1 MAAAE
6 SRTSLPFDFL
16 RTVIAQASD
25 DSPPTRMAVEAIR
38 TAPQGTDRDGLLMAL
53 LTGPLAQSAPEW
65 LLATAVESD
74 LNREPQPY
82 MTTDRMELTR
92 VALSHPACPDAYRAQ
107 FLRECTEARLGVL
120 GRREGGAALIRAVVA
135 ELHRRSATG
144 LTITPELL
152 TAPTPAQLVLGE
164 HGLHEDVFVAALDCL
179 PFGPDK
185 HDGEEDVEAW
195 MERHRAASDAW
206 DNMWSGI
213 LRAQTEH
220 HRTLLAWS
228 ARHPAA
234 DRVVCEHLLGS
245 LPWHVEP
252 ALLEEVAAHDLEY
265 FGRAVLLTRISRS
278 CRDGLTPAQAR
289 ERYAEELAAASQEER
304 DYVERF
310 LDEEMQ
316 SGYLQTMACR
326 SAVAWVERASRQTW
340 RFLLNPSEA
349 RRLGRP
355 QEWRASEELVA
366 ALGTRFATIS
376 LTALSLWEPDPDSR
390 YPVVRDLGWLHALL
404 VHLPEVP
411 DEARQKA
418 RLVVQETRR
427 ALSARSGA
435 HGYSSSGHSA
445 WEENRR
451 ANELIATIMPLI
463 TDPVPALPG
472 RRTASLGDPQD
483 IGFKKLADADEN
495 VLSAY
500 LDRHT
505 GNDTLV
511 EEALLSF
518 AAGSYRKSLTFD
530 DVLARHSVP
539 QHTLLDLT
547 LHLRRRLGGGP
558 DLRGRWAQI
567 MLARPECPAEL
578 LRLLPAWSALK
589 ARGRR
594 YDTTHPAVAAYVTQA
609 LGDRDEAWQRFA
621 ASPMS
626 HAGPGA
632 WHRLGDLLDAAVEG
646 TAWPTPPQGR

>member
-1 MAAAE
+1 M
-6 SRTSLPFDFL
+6 T
-16 RTVIAQASD
+16 
-25 DSPPTRMAVEAIR
+25 
-38 TAPQGTDRDGLLMAL
+38 LLK
-53 LTGPLAQSAPEW
+53 GPLAQAAPEW
-65 LLATAVESD
+65 LLATAVETD

-82 MTTDRMELTR
+82 MPTDPMELTR
-92 VALSHPACPDAYRAQ
+92 VALSHPACPNTYRTRYLQ
-107 FLRECTEARLGVL
+107 ECTEARLSVL
-120 GRREGGAALIRAVVA
+120 GRRGGGAALIRAVVA
-135 ELHRRSATG
+135 ELHRRSEPD

-179 PFGPDK
+179 PFGPYK
-185 HDGEEDVEAW
+185 HDGEEDVEVW

-213 LRAQTEH
+213 VRVHTVH
-220 HRTLLAWS
+220 HRRLLTWC
-228 ARHPAA
+228 ARHRDA
-234 DRVVCEHLLGS
+234 DRVVREHLLGS

-252 ALLEEVAAHDLEY
+252 TLLEEVAAHNLEY
-265 FGRAVLLTRISRS
+265 FGRAILLTRISRS
-278 CRDGLTPAQAR
+278 CRDGLPPAQAR
-289 ERYAEELAAASQEER
+289 ERHADELAAASQEER

-340 RFLLNPSEA
+340 RYLLNPSEA

-355 QEWRASEELVA
+355 REWLASEELVA
-366 ALGTRFATIS
+366 TLGTRFATIS

-427 ALSARSGA
+427 ALAARSGA
-435 HGYSSSGHSA
+435 HGYTSSGHSA

-451 ANELIATIMPLI
+451 ANELITTIMPLI

-483 IGFKKLADADEN
+483 IGFKKLANADEN
-495 VLSAY
+495 VLVAY

-518 AAGSYRKSLTFD
+518 AARSYRKSLTFD
-530 DVLARHSVP
+530 DVLARHSAP
-539 QHTLLDLT
+539 QQTVLDLT

-558 DLRGRWAQI
+558 DLRGSWAEI

-589 ARGRR
+589 ARGPR
-594 YDTTHPAVAAYVTQA
+594 YDTTHPAVAAYVTEA
-609 LGDRDEAWQRFA
+609 LGDSDEAWQRFA

-632 WHRLGDLLDAAVEG
+632 WHRLGDLLDAAVNG
-646 TAWPTPPQGR
+646 TAWPAPPPGR

>member
-6 SRTSLPFDFL
+6 SRTSLPLDFL

-38 TAPQGTDRDGLLMAL
+38 TASQGTDRDGLLMAL

-82 MTTDRMELTR
+82 MTTDGMELAR
-92 VALSHPACPDAYRAQ
+92 VALSHPACPDADRVR
-107 FLRECTEARLGVL
+107 FLRECAEARLGVL

-206 DNMWSGI
+206 ESMWSGI
-213 LRAQTEH
+213 LRAQTGH
-220 HRTLLAWS
+220 HRRLLAWS
-228 ARHPAA
+228 AQHPAA
-234 DRVVCEHLLGS
+234 DRVVREHLLGS
-245 LPWHVEP
+245 LPWHAEP

-289 ERYAEELAAASQEER
+289 EHYAEELAAASQEER

-310 LDEEMQ
+310 LDEETQ

-326 SAVAWVERASRQTW
+326 SAVTWVEHASRQTW
-340 RFLLNPSEA
+340 RYLLNPSEA
-349 RRLGRP
+349 RRLGQPR
-355 QEWRASEELVA
+355 EWLASEELVA

-376 LTALSLWEPDPDSR
+376 LTALSLWEPDTESR

-418 RLVVQETRR
+418 RLVVQQTRR
-427 ALSARSGA
+427 ALAARSGA

-445 WEENRR
+445 WEKNRR
-451 ANELIATIMPLI
+451 ANELITTIMPLI

-472 RRTASLGDPQD
+472 RRTASLGDPQG

-495 VLSAY
+495 VLVAY

-518 AAGSYRKSLTFD
+518 AARSYRKSLTFD
-530 DVLARHSVP
+530 DVLARHSAP
-539 QHTLLDLT
+539 EQTLLDLT

-558 DLRGRWAQI
+558 DLRGSWAEI

-589 ARGRR
+589 ARGPR
-594 YDTTHPAVAAYVTQA
+594 YDTTHPAVGAYVTEA
-609 LGDRDEAWQRFA
+609 LEDSDEAWQRFA

-632 WHRLGDLLDAAVEG
+632 WHRLGDLLDAAVNG
-646 TAWPTPPQGR
+646 TAWPTPPPGR

>member
-1 MAAAE
+1 
-6 SRTSLPFDFL
+6 
-16 RTVIAQASD
+16 
-25 DSPPTRMAVEAIR
+25 
-38 TAPQGTDRDGLLMAL
+38 MAL
-53 LTGPLAQSAPEW
+53 LTGPLAESAPEW

-82 MTTDRMELTR
+82 MTTGRMELAC
-92 VALSHPACPDAYRAQ
+92 VALSHPACPDENRVRL
-107 FLRECTEARLGVL
+107 LRECTEAQLGVL
-120 GRREGGAALIRAVVA
+120 GRRESGAALIRAVAA

-179 PFGPDK
+179 PFGPDI

-206 DNMWSGI
+206 ESMWSGI

-220 HRTLLAWS
+220 HRPLLAWS
-228 ARHPAA
+228 AQHPAA
-234 DRVVCEHLLGS
+234 DRVVREHLLGS

-278 CRDGLTPAQAR
+278 CRDGLTPAQVR

-316 SGYLQTMACR
+316 SEYLQTMACR

-355 QEWRASEELVA
+355 REWLASEELVA

-376 LTALSLWEPDPDSR
+376 LSALSLWEPDPDSR
-390 YPVVRDLGWLHALL
+390 YPVVRDLGWLRALL

-427 ALSARSGA
+427 TLSARSGA

-518 AAGSYRKSLTFD
+518 AARSYRKSLTFD
-530 DVLARHSVP
+530 DVLARHSAP

-558 DLRGRWAQI
+558 DLRGSWAEI

-578 LRLLPAWSALK
+578 IRLLPAWSALK
-589 ARGRR
+589 ARGPH
-594 YDTTHPAVAAYVTQA
+594 YDTTHPAVAAYVTEA
-609 LGDRDEAWQRFA
+609 LGDSDAAWLRFA

-632 WHRLGDLLDAAVEG
+632 WHRLGDLLDAAVKG
-646 TAWPTPPQGR
+646 TAWPTPPPGR

>member
-1 MAAAE
+1 MSAAQ

-16 RTVIAQASD
+16 RTVIAQASA
-25 DSPPTRMAVEAIR
+25 DSPPTRMAVEGIR
-38 TAPQGTDRDGLLMAL
+38 TASQSTDRDGLLMAL
-53 LTGPLAQSAPEW
+53 LTGPLAQEAPEW
-65 LLATAVESD
+65 LLAMAVESD
-74 LNREPQPY
+74 LNRESQPY
-82 MTTDRMELTR
+82 KPTNPMELTR
-92 VALSHPACPDAYRAQ
+92 VALSHPACPNAYRTRY
-107 FLRECTEARLGVL
+107 LRECTEARLGVL

-135 ELHRRSATG
+135 ELRRRSATD
-144 LTITPELL
+144 LAIAPELL
-152 TAPTPAQLVLGE
+152 KAPTPAQLVLGE

-179 PFGPDK
+179 PSGPGK

-195 MERHRAASDAW
+195 MERYRAASDTW
-206 DNMWSGI
+206 DSMWSGI
-213 LRAQTEH
+213 VRAQTVH
-220 HRTLLAWS
+220 HRRLLTWC
-228 ARHPAA
+228 ARHRDA
-234 DRVVCEHLLGS
+234 DRVVREHLLGS

-252 ALLEEVAAHDLEY
+252 TLLAEVAALDLEY

-289 ERYAEELAAASQEER
+289 ERYADELAAASQEER

-326 SAVAWVERASRQTW
+326 SAVAWVERAGRQTW
-340 RFLLNPSEA
+340 RFLLNPGEA
-349 RRLGRP
+349 QRLGRP
-355 QEWRASEELVA
+355 REWLASQELVA
-366 ALGTRFATIS
+366 ALGTRFATVS
-376 LTALSLWEPDPDSR
+376 LTALSLWEPDSDSR

-418 RLVVQETRR
+418 RLVVQDTRR
-427 ALSARSGA
+427 ALSARSRA
-435 HGYSSSGHSA
+435 HGYSSSHSA

-451 ANELIATIMPLI
+451 AKELITTIMPLV

-483 IGFKKLADADEN
+483 IGFKKLADADEDTL
-495 VLSAY
+495 VAY
-500 LDRHT
+500 LDRHM

-518 AAGSYRKSLTFD
+518 AARSYRKSLTFD
-530 DVLARHSVP
+530 DVLARHSAP
-539 QHTLLDLT
+539 QQILPGLT

-558 DLRGRWAQI
+558 DLRGSWVEI
-567 MLARPECPAEL
+567 MLSRPECPPEL

-589 ARGRR
+589 ARGPR
-594 YDTTHPAVAAYVTQA
+594 YDTTHPAVAAYVTEA
-609 LGDRDEAWQRFA
+609 LGDSDEAWQRFV

-632 WHRLGDLLDAAVEG
+632 WHRLGDILDAAVEG
-646 TAWPTPPQGR
+646 TAWPTPPPAR